1 MKLKHSKIYET
12 KKNQIVMKQKNSF
25 EIKLKK
31 SNLRNSKAQIA
42 IKCKNINCDETEKLK
57 L

>member
-1 MKLKHSKIYET
+1 MKLKHSKKYET